1 VQGSRRAARN
11 LHYGADAPGTAP
23 AEGRGAAGEHAGEG
37 YLKKRSIRN
46 SITARITLWFSAV
59 IIVIVTLIFLI
70 FRIVSASVL
79 QKTVR
84 EYLLSVVG
92 ENTDKIRYLDDREE
106 ADPKDRDDVFIRY
119 GEGWLEIDDDFLDR
133 VYEVESALYTTGGKM
148 LYGKNPI
155 ARQMDGEPF
164 TTSRVYDKEVNGIR
178 YYVYDRKQSGE
189 QLEDL
194 WIRGVVA
201 IDAAQM
207 QLESIGRSTVL
218 FVPILLF
225 LGIAGGFLIAQR
237 MLMPLRRIEEAAS
250 EISRGTDLARRIEI
264 GGGEDEIH
272 DLADAFNGMLDRL
285 ERSFEAEQR
294 FTSDASH
301 ELRTPMSVILAQT
314 ELALEKE
321 RSGEDYRRAIRVIER
336 QGRRMSALISSMLDY
351 TRLEMHAERYP
362 FEVIDFSALTR
373 SVAEDMALLQVRGIA
388 VAVCVEEGILVSGS
402 SILLERLLQN
412 LIDNAYKYGKEGGHT
427 EVRLLLA
434 GEDEDP
440 AEACAAGASVQA
452 ETSRPKAAGAS
463 VQAETSRLKAAGT
476 MVQAETSRPKAAGAS
491 GQTETSGKTALLAV
505 RDDGPGIPQEH
516 LGKIFDRF
524 YRADPSRS
532 ANVPGSGLGL
542 SMVQKIAVM
551 HGGSVEV
558 RSEPGEGT
566 AFYVR
571 IPYVDNPAGQER
583 KKEKENEKRRKREK
597 GRGGG
602 TDGSFGNGNRG
613 KRTGR
618 TSGDRGDRRR
628 CLVCPVCRPQK
639 RHDRD
644 FDSRGFRHSRCR
656 REGGGSDRSV
666 VKAGEGKRTVCLCRQ
681 VLCGR
686 KGI

>member
-1 VQGSRRAARN
+1 M
-11 LHYGADAPGTAP
+11 
-23 AEGRGAAGEHAGEG
+23 
-37 YLKKRSIRN
+37 KKRSIRN

-440 AEACAAGASVQA
+440 AEACAAGASVQ
-452 ETSRPKAAGAS
+452 
-463 VQAETSRLKAAGT
+463 
-476 MVQAETSRPKAAGAS
+476 
-491 GQTETSGKTALLAV
+491 TETSGKTALLAV

>member
-1 VQGSRRAARN
+1 M
-11 LHYGADAPGTAP
+11 
-23 AEGRGAAGEHAGEG
+23 
-37 YLKKRSIRN
+37 KKRSIRN

-225 LGIAGGFLIAQR
+225 MGIAGGFLIAQR

-434 GEDEDP
+434 GKDEDP
-440 AEACAAGASVQA
+440 AEACAAGASV
-452 ETSRPKAAGAS
+452 
-463 VQAETSRLKAAGT
+463 
-476 MVQAETSRPKAAGAS
+476 
-491 GQTETSGKTALLAV
+491 QTETSGKTALLAV

>member
-1 VQGSRRAARN
+1 M
-11 LHYGADAPGTAP
+11 
-23 AEGRGAAGEHAGEG
+23 
-37 YLKKRSIRN
+37 KKRSIRN

-264 GGGEDEIH
+264 GGREDEIH

-440 AEACAAGASVQA
+440 AEACAAGASV
-452 ETSRPKAAGAS
+452 
-463 VQAETSRLKAAGT
+463 
-476 MVQAETSRPKAAGAS
+476 
-491 GQTETSGKTALLAV
+491 QTETSGKTALLAV

>member
-1 VQGSRRAARN
+1 M
-11 LHYGADAPGTAP
+11 
-23 AEGRGAAGEHAGEG
+23 
-37 YLKKRSIRN
+37 KKRSIRN

-225 LGIAGGFLIAQR
+225 MGIAGGFLIAQR
-237 MLMPLRRIEEAAS
+237 MFMPLRRIEEAAS

-264 GGGEDEIH
+264 GGREDEIH

-440 AEACAAGASVQA
+440 AEACTAGASV
-452 ETSRPKAAGAS
+452 
-463 VQAETSRLKAAGT
+463 
-476 MVQAETSRPKAAGAS
+476 
-491 GQTETSGKTALLAV
+491 QTETSGKTALLAV
-505 RDDGPGIPQEH
+505 RDDGPGILQEH

-571 IPYVDNPAGQER
+571 IPVY
-583 KKEKENEKRRKREK
+583 
-597 GRGGG
+597 
-602 TDGSFGNGNRG
+602 
-613 KRTGR
+613 
-618 TSGDRGDRRR
+618 
-628 CLVCPVCRPQK
+628 
-639 RHDRD
+639 
-644 FDSRGFRHSRCR
+644 
-656 REGGGSDRSV
+656 RS
-666 VKAGEGKRTVCLCRQ
+666 
-681 VLCGR
+681 
-686 KGI
+686 